1 MPIKKPHGYDYSLMP
16 FQNRAII
23 NKKKEEERRG
33 KKSEQEKRD
42 ITLGFSHLLPVK
54 KLFDEAGI
62 PTPNEINEVETVGDL
77 LAFLGR
83 NRKLLMSHGIKKK
96 DINKVQG
103 EVARLRLAE
112 IIETLGL
119 KKLGAEKIIP
129 LYSLLI
135 NRKLNK
141 EAEQLYNMFD
151 NISRDKNLLLGRHSL

>member
-1 MPIKKPHGYDYSLMP
+1 
-16 FQNRAII
+16 
-23 NKKKEEERRG
+23 
-33 KKSEQEKRD
+33 
-42 ITLGFSHLLPVK
+42 VK

-62 PTPNEINEVETVGDL
+62 PVPNEINEVETVGDL

-83 NRKLLMSHGIKKK
+83 NRQLLMSHGVKKK

-119 KKLGAEKIIP
+119 KKIGMEKIIP

-141 EAEQLYNMFD
+141 EAAELYNMFES
-151 NISRDKNLLLGRHSL
+151 ISNNKNLLLRRNSL